1 MKFRRYIKFFFGRN
15 GYLLLLAALLVTFS
29 FIIDNYWGG
38 ASLSGVQKAIQK
50 DIQQKQKDFISF
62 YKDTGL
68 LHQLINKQY
77 SEAALQK
84 FSDKK
89 YFVFIYISDTALE
102 HIPVFWSTQIVQ
114 PDDAIIT
121 SNDSNYVSLLSNGW
135 YVIDKKTIS
144 ANDSSVYKIISLIP
158 VKWDYYIQNKYL
170 QNSFVAVDNIENRYE
185 VSKQPDNIAIRGIDE
200 HVLFYLHKTNA
211 NTIPH
216 DNPVSLWLRIFAALL
231 VLLYIH
237 VVANFYVAK
246 KGLWLGF
253 AFLFL
258 CILALR
264 VLSYYFP
271 IPINFRQLEMFD
283 PAIYGSN
290 MVLRSLGD
298 LFINSILFAW
308 IVLFLRYHWHDSDFK
323 FTPKT
328 KTQKNL
334 LVIGISVF
342 MIIITIVCGHIIRS
356 LVADSQISFD
366 VINFFTLNIYTVAG
380 FIVLCCIAI
389 GYFFL
394 IQILLHLVRC
404 CIDEHQYILYIALAI
419 IGLVTLTFTL
429 NTPNISFDLA
439 LIIWLL
445 LFVFLMNYNYLSL
458 LASKIVSS
466 RFIFWVFFFCIS
478 ITAVIISQNRVKEL
492 NERKHF
498 AENLSNKT
506 DPAGER
512 MMNIMLTDFRNDFL
526 SEIFPRFKDAGENK
540 FLKDSLINENFSGYL
555 NKYDTKIYTFDAQ
568 QNPLYNEDSSTY
580 NTLNAVLETQAKPT
594 AYTGLFYYDVSYD
607 RFNYISK
614 KQVTDTAGR
623 LQGFTFILSRP
634 KKYKSDALYPELFS
648 KGTANS
654 IESSSMYSFAVY
666 NKNHLSNSYNNY
678 PFPTVISNVSLANNE
693 FITKSNDGYDE
704 LWYNAGDDKIIVI
717 AKTDS
722 FFMESI
728 TLFAYLFFS
737 FLVITGLFNLFNVLI
752 RGRFNLKKT
761 RPLLQFTIR
770 NQVHGTIILI
780 SIFSFVVIGIATIL
794 FFINRYHSNNREKL
808 SRTIHIMENEV
819 RNSLD
824 TFSFYD
830 EKLKV
835 YDFLPNEKLEYTI
848 NKLAEIHAADVNL
861 YDVSGNLKVSSLPL
875 PYNTGMV
882 STKMDP
888 VAFYHLSK
896 LKDVQFFQEQKIGK
910 LKYLSNYVPVR
921 DETGKEYAYLNI
933 PYFESQS
940 RLEDEIS
947 NFLVTII
954 NLNAFIFLMAGI
966 IALFITNRIT
976 RSFFIITNKMKEINI
991 GKINEEIIWNR
1002 KDEIGELVNEY
1013 NKMVKKLDISA
1024 AMLARSE
1031 REGAWREMARQVA
1044 HEIKN
1049 PLTPMKL
1056 NLQYL
1061 QMAIDTNSPNV
1072 KDISVY
1078 VAKILVEQIDH
1089 LSQIATDFAQFAN
1102 IGRTKNQ
1109 VFNLND
1115 SIKHVSS
1122 LYSVN
1127 DKLHIALSP
1136 HKEKIMIRA
1145 DKTQINRLLTNLIQ
1159 NAIQSVPENRNSEIE
1174 IATRNSDGKVILS
1187 VKDNGTGIPEHM
1199 TNKIFTPNFTTKTS
1213 GTGLGLAMCKGI
1225 VEKLDGRI
1233 WFETKESEYTIF
1245 FVELPVIESD
1255 TQNKPEKIKNA

>member
-1 MKFRRYIKFFFGRN
+1 MKLIYKNIFGGRN
-15 GYLLLLAALLVTFS
+15 AYLLVFAAFFILLS
-29 FIIDNYWGG
+29 FVIDTYWGKT
-38 ASLSGVQKAIQK
+38 SGLGIQQTIQS

-62 YKDTGL
+62 YKDTDV
-68 LHQLINKQY
+68 LHKLINKQY
-77 SEAALQK
+77 SAEDLQQLTE
-84 FSDKK
+84 KK
-89 YFVFIYISDTALE
+89 YFIFIYQSDKQDTSSE
-102 HIPVFWSTQIVQ
+102 DIPVFWNTQIVQ
-114 PDDAIIT
+114 PDDVTI
-121 SNDSNYVSLLSNGW
+121 SNTDSNYVSLLANGW
-135 YVIDKKTIS
+135 YVINKKTITE
-144 ANDSSVYKIISLIP
+144 NDSTFYKIISLIP
-158 VKWDYYIQNKYL
+158 IKWDYYIQNKYL
-170 QNSFVAVDNIENRYE
+170 RNAFVATGNDGDDDTENQYE
-185 VSKQPDNIAIRGIDE
+185 ISTRPDKIAIKSIDGQI
-200 HVLFYLHKTNA
+200 LFYLHKTNA
-211 NTIPH
+211 RPILHN
-216 DNPVSLWLRIFAALL
+216 NPVALWMRIFAMLL
-231 VLLYIH
+231 VLLYLH
-237 VVANFYVAK
+237 ATANYLVVK
-246 KGLWLGF
+246 KGMWTGF

-258 CILALR
+258 SVFVLR
-264 VLSYYFP
+264 VVSYYLP

-290 MVLRSLGD
+290 MILRSLGD
-298 LFINSILFAW
+298 LFINSVLFAW
-308 IVLFLRYHWHDSDFK
+308 IVLFLRHHWRDSDFK
-323 FTPKT
+323 LSLKT
-328 KTQKNL
+328 AIQKNII
-334 LVIGISVF
+334 VIGISVF

-366 VINFFTLNIYTVAG
+366 VINFFTLNIYTVVG

-394 IQILLHLVRC
+394 IQLLLYLVSC
-404 CIDEHQYILYIALAI
+404 CIDEHKYILYIALAI
-419 IGLVTLTFTL
+419 GGLLTLTFEL
-429 NTPNISFDLA
+429 NTPNISFDIV

-458 LASKIVSS
+458 LASKLISS
-466 RFIFWVFFFCIS
+466 RFIFWVFFFCVS
-478 ITAVIISQNRVKEL
+478 ITAVIISQNRIKEL
-492 NERKHF
+492 HERKHF
-498 AENLSNKT
+498 AENLANKA

-512 MMNIMLTDFRNDFL
+512 MMNIMLIDFRNDFL
-526 SEIFPRFKDAGENK
+526 SEIFPRFKDKADNK

-568 QNPLYNEDSSTY
+568 KNPLYNEDSSTY

-594 AYTGLFYYDVSYD
+594 AYPNLFYYDIAYD

-614 KQVTDTAGR
+614 KQITDGDGN
-623 LQGFTFILSRP
+623 LLGFTFILSRP

-678 PFPTVISNVSLANNE
+678 PFPTEILNVSLANNE
-693 FITKSNDGYDE
+693 FKTKRNAEYDE
-704 LWYNAGDDKIIVI
+704 LWYNAGNDKIIVI
-717 AKTDS
+717 AKRDN
-722 FFMESI
+722 FIIESI

-737 FLVITGLFNLFNVLI
+737 FLIITALFNVLNVI
-752 RGRFNLKKT
+752 IKGRFNYKKM
-761 RPLLQFTIR
+761 RMLMHFTIR

-794 FFINRYHSNNREKL
+794 FFINRYRTNNREKL

-819 RNSLD
+819 RNALD
-824 TFSFYD
+824 TVSFYN

-835 YDFLPNEKLEYTI
+835 YDFLPNDKLEYTI
-848 NKLAEIHAADVNL
+848 NKLAEIHAVDVNL

-888 VAFYHLSK
+888 IAFYHLSK
-896 LKDVQFFQEQKIGK
+896 LKDVQFFQEQNIGE
-910 LKYLSNYVPVR
+910 LVYLSNYVPVR
-921 DETGKEYAYLNI
+921 DDTGKEYAYLNI

-954 NLNAFIFLMAGI
+954 NLNAFIFLIAGI

-991 GKINEEIIWNR
+991 GKVNEEIIWNR
-1002 KDEIGELVNEY
+1002 KDEIGELVDEY
-1013 NKMVKKLDISA
+1013 NKMVKKLDVSA

-1031 REGAWREMARQVA
+1031 RESAWREMARQVA

-1072 KDISVY
+1072 KEISIY

-1122 LYSVN
+1122 LYSAN
-1127 DKLHIALSP
+1127 DKLNITIAP
-1136 HKEKIMIRA
+1136 HKDPILLKA
-1145 DKTQINRLLTNLIQ
+1145 DRTQINRLLTNLLQ
-1159 NAIQSVPENRNSEIE
+1159 NAIQSIPENRNAAIE
-1174 IATRNSDGKVILS
+1174 ITTKEMGGKVILS
-1187 VKDNGTGIPEHM
+1187 IKDNGSGIPENM
-1199 TNKIFTPNFTTKTS
+1199 RSKIFTPNFTTKTS

-1225 VEKLDGRI
+1225 VEKLDGKI
-1233 WFETKESEYTIF
+1233 WFETKENEYTVF
-1245 FVELPVIESD
+1245 FVELPLA
-1255 TQNKPEKIKNA
+1255 KP

>member
-1 MKFRRYIKFFFGRN
+1 LKFIKFINRFFGSS
-15 GYLLLLAALLVTFS
+15 GYLLLLATGLVLLS
-29 FIIDNYWGG
+29 IIIDRNWSGS
-38 ASLSGVQKAIQK
+38 ALSVIQQAIEK
-50 DIQQKQKDFISF
+50 DIQQKQKDFAAV

-68 LHQLINKQY
+68 LSQLINKKY
-77 SEAALQK
+77 SDDILQK
-84 FSDKK
+84 FTDKK
-89 YFVFIYISDTALE
+89 YFIFIYRSDSASE
-102 HIPVFWSTQIVQ
+102 YIPVFWSTQIVQ
-114 PDDAIIT
+114 PDDTIFN
-121 SNDSNYVSLLSNGW
+121 SGDSSYVSLLANGW
-135 YVIDKKTIS
+135 YVINKKTIL
-144 ANDSSVYKIISLIP
+144 ANSVAYKIASLIP
-158 VKWDYYIQNKYL
+158 VKWEYYIQNKYL
-170 QNSFVAVDNIENRYE
+170 QNSFVAVSSVEEKYVI
-185 VSKQPDNIAIRGIDE
+185 SMQPGATAIRDIDG
-200 HVLFYLHKTNA
+200 HILFYLHQTGA
-211 NTIPH
+211 DIILH
-216 DNPVSLWLRIFAALL
+216 DNIFSLWLRIIAALC
-231 VLLYIH
+231 VLLYIQ
-237 VVANFYVAK
+237 VIANSYVAK
-246 KGLWLGF
+246 KGLWTGF

-258 CILALR
+258 CILIVR
-264 VLSYYFP
+264 IVSYYFP
-271 IPINFRQLEMFD
+271 VPINFRQLELFN

-308 IVLFLRYHWHDSDFK
+308 LVLFLRHHWNDSDFK
-323 FTPKT
+323 ITPKNKIQQYFILT
-328 KTQKNL
+328 AIPVL
-334 LVIGISVF
+334 
-342 MIIITIVCGHIIRS
+342 MIITTLVCGHIIRS

-366 VINFFTLNIYTVAG
+366 VMNFFTLNIYTVVG
-380 FIVLCCIAI
+380 FIVLCCITI

-394 IQILLHLVRC
+394 VQILLYLVKC
-404 CIDEHQYILYIALAI
+404 CIDDNQYILYIVLAI
-419 IGLVTLTFTL
+419 AGLLALTFRL
-429 NTPNISFDLA
+429 NEPTVSFDIA

-445 LFVFLMNYNYLSL
+445 LFVLLMNYNALSL
-458 LASKIVSS
+458 LASKIVPS
-466 RFIFWVFFFCIS
+466 RFIFWVFFFCCS
-478 ITAVIISQNRVKEL
+478 ITAVIVFQNRAKEL

-512 MMNIMLTDFRNDFL
+512 MMNIMLKDFSNSFL
-526 SEIFPRFKDAGENK
+526 SEIFPRLKNAADNK
-540 FLKDSLINENFSGYL
+540 FIKDSLINENFSGYL

-607 RFNYISK
+607 RFNYLSK
-614 KQVTDTAGR
+614 KQVTNADGL
-623 LQGFTFILSRP
+623 LQGFAFIVSRP

-654 IESSSMYSFAVY
+654 IESSSLYSYAVY
-666 NKNHLSNSYNNY
+666 NKKHLSTSYNNY
-678 PFPTVISNVSLANNE
+678 PFPTIIPDQSIANNE
-693 FITKSNDGYDE
+693 FITKRIDGYDE

-717 AKTDS
+717 AKSDS
-722 FFMESI
+722 FLMESI
-728 TLFAYLFFS
+728 TLFAYLFFA
-737 FLVITGLFNLFNVLI
+737 FLVITGLFNVFSVLI
-752 RGRFNLKKT
+752 KGRFQYKKMRDLT
-761 RPLLQFTIR
+761 QLTIR
-770 NQVHGTIILI
+770 SQVHGTIILI
-780 SIFSFVVIGIATIL
+780 SLFSFIVIGIATIL
-794 FFINRYHSNNREKL
+794 FFINRYHSSNRERL
-808 SRTIHIMENEV
+808 GRTIHIIENEV

-824 TFSFYD
+824 TFSFYND
-830 EKLKV
+830 KLKV

-848 NKLAEIHAADVNL
+848 NKLAEIHAVDVNL

-875 PYNTGMV
+875 PYNTGIV

-888 VAFYHLSK
+888 FAFNHMSK
-896 LKDVQFFQEQKIGK
+896 LKDVQFFQEQKIGE
-910 LKYLSNYVPVR
+910 LIYLSNYVPVR
-921 DETGKEYAYLNI
+921 DETGKEYAYLNV

-940 RLEDEIS
+940 RLDDEIS

-991 GKINEEIIWNR
+991 GKVNEEIIWNR
-1002 KDEIGELVNEY
+1002 RDEIGELVDEY
-1013 NKMVKKLDISA
+1013 NKMVKKLDVSA

-1031 REGAWREMARQVA
+1031 REGAWKEMARQVA

-1102 IGRTKNQ
+1102 IGRTKYQ
-1109 VFNLND
+1109 LFNLND

-1122 LYSVN
+1122 LYSVD
-1127 DKLHIALSP
+1127 DKLNISLSI
-1136 HKEKIMIRA
+1136 HKDEIMIRA

-1159 NAIQSVPENRNSEIE
+1159 NAIQSVPENKKAEIE
-1174 IATRNSDGKVILS
+1174 IQTMVSDGKVIIS
-1187 VKDNGTGIPEHM
+1187 VKDNGTGIAENM
-1199 TNKIFTPNFTTKTS
+1199 VDKIFTPNFTTKTS

-1233 WFETKESEYTIF
+1233 WFKTKENEYTIF
-1245 FVELPVIESD
+1245 YVELPVI
-1255 TQNKPEKIKNA
+1255 

>member
-1 MKFRRYIKFFFGRN
+1 MGRN
-15 GYLLLLAALLVTFS
+15 GYLLVAAVWLIAFS
-29 FIIDNYWGG
+29 FIINNYWGG
-38 ASLSGVQKAIQK
+38 GASVSAIQK
-50 DIQQKQKDFISF
+50 ILQKDLQQKQKDFISV
-62 YKDTGL
+62 YKDTGFL
-68 LHQLINKQY
+68 NKVITKEY
-77 SEAALQK
+77 SETTLQQLGEK
-84 FSDKK
+84 Q
-89 YFVFIYISDTALE
+89 YFVFVYRYDSTE

-114 PDDAIIT
+114 PDEAVL
-121 SNDSNYVSLLSNGW
+121 SSEDSSTVFLLANGW
-135 YVIDKKTIS
+135 YVVDKKTITVD
-144 ANDSSVYKIISLIP
+144 DSSVYKIISLIP

-170 QNSFVAVDNIENRYE
+170 QNSFVAIDNIQNQYDI
-185 VSKQPDNIAIRGIDE
+185 STLPGNIAIRGIQGN
-200 HVLFYLHKTNA
+200 VLFYLHKSAA
-211 NTIPH
+211 NVIAH
-216 DNPVSLWLRIFAALL
+216 DNVLSLWLRIFAAVLI
-231 VLLYIH
+231 LLYIH
-237 VVANFYVAK
+237 IIANFFVAK
-246 KGLWLGF
+246 KGVWTGF
-253 AFLFL
+253 SFLFFCL
-258 CILALR
+258 LALR
-264 VLSYYFP
+264 ILSYYFS
-271 IPINFRQLEMFD
+271 IPINFRQLDMFD

-298 LFINSILFAW
+298 LFINSILFSW
-308 IVLFLRYHWHDSDFK
+308 LVLFIRHHWYNNDVK
-323 FTPKT
+323 FSPKT
-328 KTQKNL
+328 KPQKIL
-334 LVIGISVF
+334 LVIVISVF
-342 MIIITIVCGHIIRS
+342 MIIMTTVCGHIIRS

-366 VINFFTLNIYTVAG
+366 VMNFFTLNIYTVVG
-380 FIVLCCIAI
+380 FIVLCCITI
-389 GYFFL
+389 GYFFF
-394 IQILLHLVRC
+394 IQLLLHVVKC
-404 CIDEHQYILYIALAI
+404 CIDEDQYVLYIALAI
-419 IGLVTLTFTL
+419 AGLITLTFKL

-458 LASKIVSS
+458 FASRIASS
-466 RFIFWVFFFCIS
+466 RFIFWIFFFCIS
-478 ITAVIISQNRVKEL
+478 ITAVIVYQNRIREV

-498 AENLSNKT
+498 AENISNKA

-526 SEIFPRFKDAGENK
+526 SQIFTRFKDKGDNK

-568 QNPLYNEDSSTY
+568 QKSLFNEDSSTY
-580 NTLNAVLETQAKPT
+580 NTLNAVLVTQAKPT
-594 AYTGLFYYDVSYD
+594 AYADLFYYDVSYD

-614 KQVTDTAGR
+614 KQVTDAQGK
-623 LQGFTFILSRP
+623 LQGFAFILSRP

-693 FITKSNDGYDE
+693 FITRKNNGYDE
-704 LWYNAGDDKIIVI
+704 LWYNAGDNKIIVI
-717 AKTDS
+717 AKKDS
-722 FFMESI
+722 FLMESI

-737 FLVITGLFNLFNVLI
+737 FLIITAIFNLLDVTI

-761 RPLLQFTIR
+761 RSLLQFTIR

-780 SIFSFVVIGIATIL
+780 SLFSFIVIGIATIL
-794 FFINRYHSNNREKL
+794 FFINRYHSTNLEKL

-824 TFSFYD
+824 TVSFYN
-830 EKLKV
+830 KKMKV
-835 YDFLPNEKLEYTI
+835 YDFQPNEKLEFSI

-861 YDVSGNLKVSSLPL
+861 YSVSGDLKVSSLPL

-896 LKDVQFFQEQKIGK
+896 LKDVQFFHEQKIGE

-947 NFLVTII
+947 NFLITII

-991 GKINEEIIWNR
+991 GKVNEEITWNR
-1002 KDEIGELVNEY
+1002 KDEIGELVDEY
-1013 NKMVKKLDISA
+1013 NKMVKKLDVSA

-1072 KDISVY
+1072 KDISIY

-1115 SIKHVSS
+1115 SIKHVTS
-1122 LYSVN
+1122 LYSAN
-1127 DKLHIALSP
+1127 DKLNIILSP
-1136 HKEKIMIRA
+1136 HKEKIMINA

-1159 NAIQSVPENRNSEIE
+1159 NAIQSVPENRDPEIE
-1174 IATRNSDGKVILS
+1174 LETREENGKVILS
-1187 VKDNGTGIPEHM
+1187 VKDNGTGIAEQM
-1199 TNKIFTPNFTTKTS
+1199 KSKIFTPNFTTKTS

-1225 VEKLDGRI
+1225 IEKLAGRI
-1233 WFETKESEYTIF
+1233 WFETKENTYTIF
-1245 FVELPVIESD
+1245 FVELPLIDIGS
-1255 TQNKPEKIKNA
+1255 

>member
-1 MKFRRYIKFFFGRN
+1 VQQEIQNDIRSKQQDFET
-15 GYLLLLAALLVTFS
+15 LAGDTAL
-29 FIIDNYWGG
+29 IR
-38 ASLSGVQKAIQK
+38 
-50 DIQQKQKDFISF
+50 
-62 YKDTGL
+62 
-68 LHQLINKQY
+68 QLINKDYPVSTLEQL
-77 SEAALQK
+77 EG
-84 FSDKK
+84 KK
-89 YFVFIYISDTALE
+89 YFIFIYSSDSLSGNL
-102 HIPVFWSTQIVQ
+102 PVFWSTQVVQ
-114 PDDAIIT
+114 PDETVLA
-121 SNDSNYVSLLSNGW
+121 SGDSSFLALLANGW
-135 YVIDKKTIS
+135 YVINSKKLPAT
-144 ANDSSVYKIISLIP
+144 DSVHYKIISMIP

-170 QNSFVAVDNIENRYE
+170 KNGYVAVKNIEGQYE
-185 VSKQPDNIAIRGIDE
+185 ISLQPTEIPISGKNGEI
-200 HVLFYLHKTNA
+200 LFYLHRTSA
-211 NTIPH
+211 SSITH
-216 DNPVSLWLRIFAALL
+216 DNAISILLRMIAAIL
-231 VLLYIH
+231 VLVYIQ
-237 VVANFYVAK
+237 VIANYYVHK
-246 KGLWLGF
+246 RGLWTGF
-253 AFLFL
+253 TFLFL
-258 CILALR
+258 SVLILR
-264 VLSYYFP
+264 IISYQYP
-271 IPINFRQLEMFD
+271 LPVNFRQLEMFD

-290 MVLRSLGD
+290 MILRSLGD

-308 IVLFLRYHWHDSDFK
+308 LVLFIRHHWNNSHLT
-323 FTPKT
+323 FTPQNNTYK
-328 KTQKNL
+328 K
-334 LVIGISVF
+334 LVLAGVSIF
-342 MIIITIVCGHIIRS
+342 MVIMTIVCGHIIRS

-366 VINFFTLNIYTVAG
+366 VMNFFTLNIYTVAG
-380 FIVLCCIAI
+380 FIILCCIAI

-394 IQILLHLVRC
+394 VQILLSLVNC
-404 CIDEHQYILYIALAI
+404 CIDNKNYILYITLAVT
-419 IGLVTLTFTL
+419 GLAVLSFKLNTADTSFNLLLVT
-429 NTPNISFDLA
+429 
-439 LIIWLL
+439 WLL

-458 LASKIVSS
+458 LASRIVSS

-478 ITAVIISQNRVKEL
+478 ITAIIVSQNRVREL

-498 AENLSNKT
+498 AENLSNKA

-526 SEIFPRFKDAGENK
+526 SEIFPRFKDAADNK

-555 NKYDTKIYTFDAQ
+555 NKYDTKIYTFDAHQ
-568 QNPLYNEDSSTY
+568 QQLFNEDSSTY

-594 AYTGLFYYDVSYD
+594 AYAELYYYDVSYD

-614 KQVTDTAGR
+614 KLIKDKDGN
-623 LQGFTFILSRP
+623 LQGFAFILSSP
-634 KKYKSDALYPELFS
+634 KKYKIDALYPELFS

-654 IESSSMYSFAVY
+654 IESSSIYSFAVY

-678 PFPTVISNVSLANNE
+678 PFPTVISRMSLANNE
-693 FITKSNDGYDE
+693 FKTIRNNGYSE
-704 LWYNAGDDKIIVI
+704 LWYNAGDNKIIVI
-717 AKTDS
+717 SRKDDS
-722 FFMESI
+722 FMESI

-737 FLVITGLFNLFNVLI
+737 FLVITALFNLINILI
-752 RGRFNLKKT
+752 TARFNPWKT
-761 RPLLQFTIR
+761 RGLMDFTIR

-780 SIFSFVVIGIATIL
+780 SLFSFFVIGIATIL
-794 FFINRYHSNNREKL
+794 FFINRYHSNNRERL

-824 TFSFYD
+824 TFSFYN

-835 YDFLPNEKLEYTI
+835 YDFILNDKLEYTI

-861 YDVSGNLKVSSLPL
+861 YDVSGNLKASSLPL
-875 PYNTGMV
+875 LYNTGMA
-882 STKMDP
+882 STRMDP
-888 VAFYHLSK
+888 MAWYHLSK
-896 LKDVQFFQEQKIGK
+896 LKDVQYFREQKIGK
-910 LKYLSNYVPVR
+910 LIYLSNYVPVR

-976 RSFFIITNKMKEINI
+976 RSFFIITNKMKEINL
-991 GKINEEIIWNR
+991 GKVNEEITWKR
-1002 KDEIGELVNEY
+1002 RDEIGELVDEY
-1013 NKMVKKLDISA
+1013 NKMVRKLDVSA
-1024 AMLARSE
+1024 ALLARSE

-1109 VFNLND
+1109 VFDLNE
-1115 SIKHVSS
+1115 SVTHVSS
-1122 LYSVN
+1122 LYSAN
-1127 DKLHIALSP
+1127 DKLQITITLHSN
-1136 HKEKIMIRA
+1136 KFMIKA
-1145 DKTQINRLLTNLIQ
+1145 DKTQVNRLLTNLIQ
-1159 NAIQSVPENRNSEIE
+1159 NAIQSVPENRIAEIMISTKE
-1174 IATRNSDGKVILS
+1174 EDGKVILS
-1187 VKDNGTGIPEHM
+1187 VRDNGTGIPDSM
-1199 TNKIFTPNFTTKTS
+1199 TAKIFTPNFTTKTS

-1233 WFETKESEYTIF
+1233 WFETKENEFTEF
-1245 FVELPVIESD
+1245 FVELPLYQGS
-1255 TQNKPEKIKNA
+1255 